1 MGARLRAIRKER
13 TTMTLEAAAK
23 AVQWG
28 LATMSRTENG
38 QRHISTE
45 DVSSIL
51 TVYGLPV
58 YEREAIIAEARAD
71 NASGWWDRPLP
82 GVPTEMGTL
91 ASYAADANGMTDW
104 ALSLVPGL
112 LQTEEYAMAQ
122 MLSQDVPLE
131 AAELRWVAR
140 RRRQQILGTIDYAAY
155 ISETALR
162 TPFGGPECQRKQLKH
177 LLDARVRGIPVRVV
191 PEHLP
196 VGLISHSWLYMTFPH
211 TPPVV
216 NVEVYS
222 GGFYLHDE
230 QAEPYTRMI
239 KKLDHIAL
247 PIEESRVR
255 LGMILKRGVIV
266 DWRKSSFSGNSGEC
280 VQVRQD
286 LAAVRDSKNPV
297 SPMLAADLARLVAIV
312 KSGALDR

>member
-1 MGARLRAIRKER
+1 MGARLRAIRRER
-13 TTMTLEAAAK
+13 SGMSLEAAAK
-23 AVQWG
+23 AVGWG
-28 LATMSRTENG
+28 LSTMSRTENG
-38 QRHISTE
+38 QRHITTE

-71 NASGWWDRPLP
+71 NAAGWWDRPLP

-91 ASYAADANGMTDW
+91 ASYAADANGMTNW
-104 ALSLVPGL
+104 AVSLVPGL

-122 MLSQDVPLE
+122 MLSQDVPSDV
-131 AAELRWVAR
+131 AELRWIAR
-140 RRRQQILGTIDYAAY
+140 RRRQKIVGTLDYAAY

-162 TPFGGPECQRKQLKH
+162 TPFGGPQGHRKQIQH
-177 LLDARVRGIPVRVV
+177 LLDARERGIPVRVV

-222 GGFYLHDE
+222 GGFYLHDD

-239 KKLDHIAL
+239 AKLDHIAL
-247 PIEESRVR
+247 PIRESRAR
-255 LGMILKRGVIV
+255 LESILK
-266 DWRKSSFSGNSGEC
+266 E
-280 VQVRQD
+280 
-286 LAAVRDSKNPV
+286 A
-297 SPMLAADLARLVAIV
+297 
-312 KSGALDR
+312 